1 MLGHG
6 DTKMNKTTSSPQRIC
21 MMAEVGDMQTS
32 NQTRSSKHRRAM
44 IDEHSECF
52 KNTEKGTINL
62 SPFHRV
68 DI

>member
-1 MLGHG
+1 
-6 DTKMNKTTSSPQRIC
+6 